1 MVSICA
7 ENMDSDTFLKA
18 ASAVIILLIS
28 RQKHKKDNRSG

>member
-7 ENMDSDTFLKA
+7 KNRDSDTFLKMV
-18 ASAVIILLIS
+18 SVVIILLIS